1 MRRQLTPQIQPRA
14 PRGHADADAVRSRTP
29 RRGPQSAS
37 RPCLPHPSRRARGR
51 GACKLRSLAG
61 SLRFGIISNGHT
73 DEPKGSHRPF
83 VLQPARSARRPR
95 PRRCALFPPCPRARA
110 RIPACPAR
118 RTDGTWAR
126 AGNQRSGGRRRM
138 RRAAHRI
145 ASRRTGVRRDHA
157 RAGPGPREARA
168 DVAGR
173 HSLKKIKIKRK
184 GKARGEPS
192 QEEKRTGRLP
202 PRARGSTRA
211 SGYNE

>member
-1 MRRQLTPQIQPRA
+1 VRTQDSSKPVTESQCDDSLPRRSSHA
-14 PRGHADADAVRSRTP
+14 PRGGMQMQMQCAAARRAAVRSPP
-29 RRGPQSAS
+29 RGRVS
-37 RPCLPHPSRRARGR
+37 RLARGR

-157 RAGPGPREARA
+157 RAGPGPREARRTWL
-168 DVAGR
+168 AG
-173 HSLKKIKIKRK
+173 
-184 GKARGEPS
+184 
-192 QEEKRTGRLP
+192 TV
-202 PRARGSTRA
+202 
-211 SGYNE
+211 